1 MLDRGSASTS
11 GTISRAEALDD
22 LDALMRTLQHVH
34 PDPYRFRSREVVQD
48 VRRRLVDNMP
58 ASLGRND
65 LCLRLSELLASLDD
79 GHTSMACDRLVL
91 DDWQRAAKASPPRT
105 QRLRMFPPYMRLD
118 DQQHLIVGWPN
129 DAPGVER
136 GDRLLRV
143 NGHEVDELLAA
154 WTREWSHDTAAGR
167 LAALASGFRVK
178 LALHGI
184 DAPYHVIVAAP
195 GGLSRDVTIQGE
207 PVNYLW
213 QERPKPPPTPVRSS
227 AVGGRPMADGASV
240 VAKSVELKTSFF
252 NYRLLEPGIAYMD
265 FFTLLG
271 GAFPGRSFRKAVD
284 EMFRRIASDRPRTL
298 IIDIRENGGGD
309 DWIATELFRHI
320 TEKPFRLLASTQVKR
335 SEEARAV
342 GTSMIRIPFRWF
354 QLQYLFA
361 EGRQYYRGE
370 VGSLAPPL
378 ERPVQRHERAEPFF
392 AGPVCMLTG
401 PYTFSAAVE
410 FAEAAKTYG
419 LATIVGEATGGQP
432 NSFGNPMVF
441 PLPHGGLA
449 ATIATA
455 RSVRANGNTT
465 DFNSVIPD
473 VNVRTSAEDIQ
484 RGRDPGLERAKN
496 CPPRSQP

>member
-1 MLDRGSASTS
+1 LVVRDPGAMLDRESASTS

-34 PDPYRFRSREVVQD
+34 PDPYRFRSREVVED

-143 NGHEVDELLAA
+143 NGHEADELLAA

-213 QERPKPPPTPVRSS
+213 QERPKPPPTPVRS
-227 AVGGRPMADGASV
+227 
-240 VAKSVELKTSFF
+240 
-252 NYRLLEPGIAYMD
+252 
-265 FFTLLG
+265 
-271 GAFPGRSFRKAVD
+271 
-284 EMFRRIASDRPRTL
+284 
-298 IIDIRENGGGD
+298 
-309 DWIATELFRHI
+309 
-320 TEKPFRLLASTQVKR
+320 
-335 SEEARAV
+335 
-342 GTSMIRIPFRWF
+342 
-354 QLQYLFA
+354 
-361 EGRQYYRGE
+361 
-370 VGSLAPPL
+370 
-378 ERPVQRHERAEPFF
+378 
-392 AGPVCMLTG
+392 
-401 PYTFSAAVE
+401 
-410 FAEAAKTYG
+410 
-419 LATIVGEATGGQP
+419 
-432 NSFGNPMVF
+432 
-441 PLPHGGLA
+441 
-449 ATIATA
+449 
-455 RSVRANGNTT
+455 
-465 DFNSVIPD
+465 
-473 VNVRTSAEDIQ
+473 
-484 RGRDPGLERAKN
+484 
-496 CPPRSQP
+496 